1 MKVLG
6 VDPGSVSAAYSLLSG
21 GALLDA
27 DDVPVADRQ
36 VNAAEWARVVKAL
49 SPDIAVIELVG
60 AMPKQ
65 GSTSGFRFG
74 VGVGLLRGV
83 IAALNIP
90 LVQVTPTKWKREL
103 GISSDKDAARALAI
117 RLFPECAKFTRV
129 KDTGRAEA
137 ALIARWYLKHGSV

>member
-49 SPDIAVIELVG
+49 SPDIA
-60 AMPKQ
+60 A
-65 GSTSGFRFG
+65 
-74 VGVGLLRGV
+74 
-83 IAALNIP
+83 
-90 LVQVTPTKWKREL
+90 
-103 GISSDKDAARALAI
+103 
-117 RLFPECAKFTRV
+117 
-129 KDTGRAEA
+129 
-137 ALIARWYLKHGSV
+137 H